1 MSFEGIFREQDERPV
16 YILNDYYLKHMEN
29 LNNPDMKTRLYSLEA
44 LKKGVDE
51 EKIKKPDRTDD
62 VNNHIHTNYSFSPYS
77 PTKAL
82 WMAYMNG
89 LSTAGIMDHDTVAG
103 CDEFSKAGKILGM
116 ATTVGMEIRVDM
128 DKTPLRGRRINNPDQ
143 NSVVYMAFHGIP
155 HTRIKA
161 IQDWVRPYAKARNRR
176 NAAMVEKVNDALDP
190 HGISI
195 DFKKDV
201 APLSMW
207 SDGGSITE
215 RHISFAL
222 AKKMTQVFGKGEK
235 LVHFYK
241 NTLKLPLRSNYEE
254 YLLDVKNPVYEYDLL
269 SAIKSDMIDMFY
281 MPATDECPDVH
292 EALEVA
298 GNNGCISAY
307 AYLGDVGNSVTGD
320 KKPQKF
326 EDDYLDEL
334 FKTIKNLG
342 FRAVTYMPSRN
353 TLEQLDRV
361 RILCQKHGLFQI
373 SGEDIN
379 SPRQDFICKAMRND
393 VFSNLIEST
402 WALIGHEKLATD
414 DIRNGMFGDWAVDRL
429 PELDQRIM
437 EYMKAGKDLA
447 E

>member
-1 MSFEGIFREQDERPV
+1 M
-16 YILNDYYLKHMEN
+16 NDFYLKHIEN
-29 LNNPDMKTRLYSLEA
+29 LNNPDVESRLKSLGV
-44 LKKGVDE
+44 LKKGMDE
-51 EKIKKPDRTDD
+51 GKIKKPETTGD
-62 VNNHIHTNYSFSPYS
+62 VNNHIHTGFSFSPYS
-77 PTKAL
+77 PAKAL
-82 WMAYMNG
+82 YMAYLNG

-116 ATTVGMEIRVDM
+116 ATTVGMEIRVKM
-128 DKTPLRGRRINNPDQ
+128 DNTPLKGRRINNPDQ
-143 NSVVYMAFHGIP
+143 DSIVYMAFHGIP
-155 HTRIKA
+155 HTRLDAVQEWI
-161 IQDWVRPYAKARNRR
+161 RPFAKARNRR
-176 NAAMVEKVNDALDP
+176 NAAMVEKLNKVMDP
-190 HGISI
+190 YGVGM

-207 SDGGSITE
+207 NDGGSITE

-235 LVHFYK
+235 LVDFYK
-241 NTLKLPLRSNYEE
+241 NKMGLPLRANYEE
-254 YLLDVKNPVYEYDLL
+254 FLLDPRNPVYEYDLL

-281 MPATDECPDVH
+281 LPADEECPDVH
-292 EALEVA
+292 EALEKA
-298 GNNGCISAY
+298 EENGCISAY
-307 AYLGDVGNSVTGD
+307 AYLGDVGDSVTGD

-353 TLEQLDRV
+353 TLEQLQRV
-361 RILCQKHGLFQI
+361 RELCDRHGLFQI

-379 SPRQDFICKAMRND
+379 SPRQEFICKAMRNE
-393 VFSNLIEST
+393 VFSNLKEST

-429 PELDQRIM
+429 PELNLRIM